1 MGARSDTISAPLP
14 GNVKMTRQD
23 WLDAAME
30 TLVSDGS
37 DQVKI
42 LALAGRMNVSRSS
55 FYWYFKDR
63 QDLLNALL
71 DHWMSTNTRA
81 IVSAAESPAETVTGG
96 VCNVFKSFIDP
107 RRFDVKLDF
116 AIRDWARRSAAV
128 RRVLDTSDHQRISA
142 LSALFER
149 FDFSAEESLT
159 RARVLYYMQI
169 GYNDADLQEAMEDR
183 MALYPLYLK
192 TFTGRDAPEEEVAD
206 FRDYAM
212 TLARELRT

>member
-1 MGARSDTISAPLP
+1 MAVAPDTAVLP
-14 GNVKMTRQD
+14 GNVKVTRQD

-30 TLVSDGS
+30 TLISDGS

-42 LALAGRMNVSRSS
+42 LTLANRMNVSRSS

-63 QDLLNALL
+63 QDLLTALL

-81 IVSAAESPAETVTGG
+81 IVAAADLPADTVTGA
-96 VCNVFKSFIDP
+96 VSNVFRAFIDP
-107 RRFDVKLDF
+107 RQFHVKLDF
-116 AIRDWARRSAAV
+116 AIRDWSRRSPEIRHVLEASDGQRVEALARLF
-128 RRVLDTSDHQRISA
+128 RRYGYS
-142 LSALFER
+142 EK
-149 FDFSAEESLT
+149 ESLT

-183 MALYPLYLK
+183 MELYPLYLK
-192 TFTGRDAPEEEVAD
+192 TFTGCDAPEAEVDD

-212 TLARELRT
+212 TLARELGV